1 MSPAAY
7 FLSMTLEQVRC
18 FGPTQTLDLRGA
30 DGRPAQWTIIL
41 GENGV
46 GKTTLLQCL
55 CAIRPTVFPDQ
66 PGYLSGTVPFVAHW
80 GAFDGTMR
88 RKLTSDEVVLTAE
101 CAVMDPAGAYTL
113 QLQHHSSSK
122 GTRGNQYGDLDVDMF
137 CCAYGATRR
146 AGRAVLAGD
155 ATTDTTASLFRE
167 DAPLVDIEEW
177 FLQADYARS
186 AGSAAESRFQK
197 TRQTLIQLLTE
208 VDDLRVVGLD
218 LAPPQPAVEVHTPYG
233 WVRPHQL
240 SLGHRTLLAWVID
253 LARQLFARYP
263 TSENPLSEPVVVLVD
278 EIDLHLHPRWQR
290 SLMAYL
296 GDHFPGAQF
305 IVTAHSPLVVQAIPD
320 ANLVVVGREPGADH
334 VTIHN
339 DPEAVRGWRV
349 DQILTSDLFGLESA
363 RPPAQA
369 GLLERRRQLLR
380 NDHRSEAE
388 EAELEQLERQ
398 LEQMPQGE
406 NVKDIEAWE
415 LIHRFAE
422 QLRTNTAAG
431 R

>member
-1 MSPAAY
+1 MSQPAY

-18 FGPTQTLDLRGA
+18 FGPSQTLDLRDA
-30 DGRPAQWTIIL
+30 EGRPAQWTIIL

-55 CAIRPTVFPDQ
+55 CAIRPTVFPNQ
-66 PGYLSGTVPFVAHW
+66 PGYLAGTTARVAHW
-80 GAFDGTMR
+80 GSFDGMMR
-88 RKLTSDEVVLTAE
+88 RKLVVDEVVLTAE
-101 CAVMDPAGAYTL
+101 CAVLDAARPYKIVL
-113 QLQHHSSSK
+113 EHHSSSM
-122 GTRGNQYGDLDVDMF
+122 GTRGNQFGDLDVDMF

-155 ATTDTTASLFRE
+155 ASSDTTASLFRD
-167 DAPLVDIEEW
+167 DASLVDVEEW
-177 FLQADYARS
+177 FLQADYARRT
-186 AGSAAESRFQK
+186 GNAAESRFQK
-197 TRQTLIQLLTE
+197 VKQTLLQLLKE
-208 VDDLRVVGLD
+208 VDDLRIVGLD
-218 LAPPQPAVEVHTPYG
+218 QAPPQPAVEVHTPYG

-253 LARQLFARYP
+253 LAHQLFARYP
-263 TSENPLSEPVVVLVD
+263 GSENPLAEPVVVLVD

-305 IVTAHSPLVVQAIPD
+305 IVTAHSPLVVQAVPD
-320 ANLVVVGREPGADH
+320 ANLVVVARAEGADH

-339 DPEAVRGWRV
+339 DPETVRGWRV

-363 RPPAQA
+363 RPPAQTEA
-369 GLLERRRQLLR
+369 LERRRQLLR
-380 NDHRSEAE
+380 NDHRSEIE
-388 EAELEQLERQ
+388 EAELKRLEQQ

-406 NVKDIEAWE
+406 NAEDIEAWE
-415 LIHRFAE
+415 LIHRFAQ
-422 QLRTNTAAG
+422 QLKSGKVAQR
-431 R
+431 